1 MVGYVNWQRNRR
13 RFLHDT
19 VIDTIVADMKANAP
33 DHVAV
38 TGDLVNLA
46 LDREIELAR
55 LWLETLGDP
64 DDVSVVPGNHDAYV
78 PGALDKVCRAWG
90 AVDERRRRQER
101 RSTASPSPTCA
112 CAAMSR

>member
-1 MVGYVNWQRNRR
+1 MLGYVNWQRNRS

-19 VIDTIVADMKANAP
+19 VIDTIVTDMKASAP

-55 LWLETLGDP
+55 LWLETLGNP
-64 DDVSVVPGNHDAYV
+64 A
-78 PGALDKVCRAWG
+78 
-90 AVDERRRRQER
+90 
-101 RSTASPSPTCA
+101 
-112 CAAMSR
+112 